1 MNISINENKHT
12 LIAKIMLIAT
22 LLLTILQVVLSVVS
36 LPWDTFYF
44 AVQFLPVLIT
54 CFILLKY
61 KTIIN
66 GDNYQRL
73 LTLPIVLVLATHTII
88 LFEEI
93 KGLSFYSENPIIYS
107 ITTWEY
113 ICLYALN
120 CGPSIIAIATVIIAS
135 ILCLLKKQK
144 NILASIFMGI
154 SAVVQLADGVALLT
168 RGAEIY
174 VRQFGTV
181 YVLFLA
187 LSTLVNVLVFITF
200 SVLMLPTKAED
211 APSSC

>member
-44 AVQFLPVLIT
+44 VVRFLPILIT

-73 LTLPIVLVLATHTII
+73 LTLPIVLVLVTHTII
-88 LFEEI
+88 LFEAI
-93 KGLSFYSENPIIYS
+93 KGLSFYSENPILYNFS
-107 ITTWEY
+107 TWEY
-113 ICLYALN
+113 IYLYALN
-120 CGPSIIAIATVIIAS
+120 CGPSILAIVAVIIAS
-135 ILCLLKKQK
+135 IVCFFKNKK
-144 NILASIFMGI
+144 NIFSSIIMGI
-154 SAVVQLADGVALLT
+154 AAIIQLADGMALLI

-174 VRQFGTV
+174 KQQFGVT
-181 YVLFLA
+181 YVLFLG
-187 LSTLVNVLVFITF
+187 LSTLVNVLVLITI
-200 SVLMLPTKAED
+200 SILMLPTKVENVP
-211 APSSC
+211 PSC

>member
-1 MNISINENKHT
+1 MNISINKNKHT
-12 LIAKIMLIAT
+12 LVAKIMLVAT
-22 LLLTILQVVLSVVS
+22 LLLTILQVVLSVAS

-44 AVQFLPVLIT
+44 VVRFLPVLIT
-54 CFILLKY
+54 CFILLEY

-73 LTLPIVLVLATHTII
+73 LTLPIVLVLVTHTII
-88 LFEEI
+88 LFDAI
-93 KGLSFYSENPIIYS
+93 KGLSFYSENPILYS
-107 ITTWEY
+107 FTTWEY

-120 CGPSIIAIATVIIAS
+120 CGPSIIAITTVIIAS

-144 NILASIFMGI
+144 SILSSIFMGI
-154 SAVVQLADGVALLT
+154 SAFVQLVDGVALLI

-174 VRQFGTV
+174 VRQFGMA

-211 APSSC
+211 APPSC